1 MFPAFLSNEH
11 PKSILKY
18 SAPHPS
24 SGSSDEKDQSEI
36 VLIFA
41 GLRTQKSWERRCNKQ
56 NEPYLPGTVRIMDG
70 LVKIQEEDH
79 EVAFANDTS
88 IFFRKSRIL
97 KTSQIAR

>member
-24 SGSSDEKDQSEI
+24 SGSGDEEDQSEI
-36 VLIFA
+36 DSRLNFCRVAHSKVIRKSMQQTERAISA
-41 GLRTQKSWERRCNKQ
+41 GN
-56 NEPYLPGTVRIMDG
+56 MAG

-88 IFFRKSRIL
+88 ILFIKSHNL